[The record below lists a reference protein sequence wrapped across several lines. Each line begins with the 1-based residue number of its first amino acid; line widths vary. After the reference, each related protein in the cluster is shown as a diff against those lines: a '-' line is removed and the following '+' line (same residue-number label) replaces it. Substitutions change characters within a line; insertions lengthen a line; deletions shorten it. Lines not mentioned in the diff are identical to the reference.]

1 MTPSLPAQCYKSSK
15 DRQPHLRLALDICSV
30 IYVPKD
36 SRHKRHELRFSQG
49 ATEVLV
55 LALQSREQAEEW
67 LKVLCPLCPTPPS
80 SLPRPGSQHSGLSS
94 LGEQALLRGAVVIGD
109 LCMARAYSWKWAQT
123 SPGDRPQ
130 AGVLPSF

>member
-1 MTPSLPAQCYKSSK
+1 M
-15 DRQPHLRLALDICSV
+15 LDVCNV

-67 LKVLCPLCPTPPS
+67 LKVQGPELASHLPALPPFPGPSTKASCPWQNRLCS
-80 SLPRPGSQHSGLSS
+80 REWDQG
-94 LGEQALLRGAVVIGD
+94 
-109 LCMARAYSWKWAQT
+109 LCMAKALCVEMGLR
-123 SPGDRPQ
+123 GDRQTEGWGPLYLLI
-130 AGVLPSF
+130 V